1 MKAYWNK
8 LERFGKDVEVAR
20 ALAEGFLAA
29 HPKED
34 LYPVTFEDADAN
46 IEMTCLVRL
55 SDDEIAR
62 LRELADVYD
71 DPWTEYPEL
80 LGRLVDEEAPDVN
93 SQSCWDIT
101 SVGLAPEHSYLF
113 TMVVFEDGPDKSPKK
128 ERLRVSLTDAEYAA
142 ILAWKFLHDQSGDGN
157 ICFNMMREDL
167 PELFA
172 KISTMLEYTY
182 GYNLFRNLVYPY
194 AVFMDEAD
202 KDFKAMKKGAK

>member
-113 TMVVFEDGPDKSPKK
+113 TMAVFEDGPDKSPKK

-202 KDFKAMKKGAK
+202 KDFKAMKKGVK

>member
-34 LYPVTFEDADAN
+34 LYPVTFEDVDAN

-128 ERLRVSLTDAEYAA
+128 ERLHISLTDAEYAA

-182 GYNLFRNLVYPY
+182 GYNLFRNLDYPY

-202 KDFKAMKKGAK
+202 KDFKAMKKGVK